1 MFDPVH
7 QHLHISVYQV
17 ARTPYQTLRAEIEH
31 GHWAISHVCK
41 GAVKTLTHG
50 EHHFVPSGSVMVHP
64 PGLPYAEYAEVPG
77 IHEWIV
83 FECAVHPGLD
93 LFRFYPVAPVVHLS
107 KPNDFTALFGTLLQA
122 WEEPPNAF
130 RDLNVSSLV
139 TQILALVLQNWQASG
154 SPPRSQALT
163 TNQDRFTGLI
173 IHMSRHLHQ
182 KLGREELADFVSLQP
197 NSLDR
202 AFRAAYGIAPMQMLR
217 DLRLQRAQH
226 LLESTDET
234 VEVIAEFC
242 GFESGAYFS
251 RVFRQHLGQTPGSHR
266 RGVRAARQS
275 YSSTEKA

>member
-7 QHLHISVYQV
+7 QQLQISVYQV

-41 GAVKTLTHG
+41 GAVETMTRG
-50 EHHFVPSGSVMVHP
+50 ERHFAPSGSVMVHP

-77 IHEWIV
+77 THEWVV

-93 LFRFYPVAPVVHLS
+93 LFRFYPVAPVVRLTN
-107 KPNDFTALFGTLLQA
+107 PNDFTALFEPLLRA
-122 WEEPPNAF
+122 WEEPPTAF
-130 RDLNVSSLV
+130 RDLRVTSLI
-139 TQILALVLQNWQASG
+139 TQILGLLLQSGQGSG

-163 TNQDRFTGLI
+163 TNRDRFTGLI
-173 IHMSRHLHQ
+173 IHMSQHIHQ
-182 KLGREELADFVSLQP
+182 KLGREDLAEFVSLQP

-202 AFRAAYGIAPMQMLR
+202 AFRAVYGIAPMQMLR

-226 LLESTDET
+226 LLESTDKT
-234 VEVIAEFC
+234 VEVIAELC

-251 RVFRQHLGQTPGSHR
+251 RVFHQQTGQTPGSHR
-266 RGVRAARQS
+266 RSVRAARQS
-275 YSSTEKA
+275 YSSTENT